1 MAFWTL
7 PIYFIVHSLLP
18 FILRLPFIF
27 SAHSISKF
35 IFHNREHLT
44 LMQFSSLF
52 LNFVAGKEFWQK
64 TSKRSKESRVAI
76 IDAEAKETQEFF
88 CFLNDLGNVVTKTR
102 QADERNVRK
111 EVVNGCDMNDIEVC
125 ILYGICAICAMYSF
139 KVGHLQAS
147 VFHFPPT
154 LK

>member
-1 MAFWTL
+1 MRFFSIQWL
-7 PIYFIVHSLLP
+7 FELFQ
-18 FILRLPFIF
+18 FILL
-27 SAHSISKF
+27 SIHFYLSF
-35 IFHNREHLT
+35 FACH
-44 LMQFSSLF
+44 LF
-52 LNFVAGKEFWQK
+52 LAPIQFRNLSSILCNSRHYFVAGKEFWQK